1 MAGIGFELKK
11 MFAKKGLLATL
22 KAYGYAGVVCIGPMI
37 LGILLLLGIRVIA
50 GFGHATEA
58 EKELLNSMVTYTLL
72 FSLVWTNVF
81 SMVTTRYVADQL
93 YSERKDKV
101 MPSFWGSIAVMLL
114 FGGIFYGVFLLFSGI
129 SPVYQVLCL
138 ILFSELVVVWTE
150 MNYLTAIKDY
160 QGIMYTFLVALLI
173 SWGAGYALVALGMDT
188 ITALLLAV
196 CIAYGIMGCWYYY
209 LLLRYFP
216 SGSCS
221 GLAFLQWFE
230 KYPEL
235 SGVGFFMGIGLFGH
249 FVIMWI
255 SPIGKQVC
263 GAFYAAPSYE
273 TPALLA
279 FLSILITTINFVT
292 SVEVNFYDKYKNY
305 FAMFNDGGTIQDIE
319 QAEREMKSCLRRE
332 LTYTFTK
339 QLFVTIV
346 FVVMGTILLPTLPL
360 GLTGN
365 TMGIFRILC
374 MGYAFYAIGNCMMLM
389 QLYFSDNKGALI
401 SASLFGVI
409 SCLGTYMTRHWGME
423 YYGMGFL
430 AGSMVFAIVSMF
442 LLWGYIRNIMFHV
455 LSNQPLLYEEKNG
468 IFGKIAAWFEAR
480 YEKKMAVIY
489 KNKVQE
495 ERENE

>member
-37 LGILLLLGIRVIA
+37 LGILLLLGIRIIA
-50 GFGHATEA
+50 GFGNATEL
-58 EKELLNSMVTYTLL
+58 EKELLNSMVTYSLL
-72 FSLVWTNVF
+72 FSLVWTNAF
-81 SMVTTRYVADQL
+81 SMVTTRYVSDQL
-93 YSERKDKV
+93 YSEKKDKV
-101 MPSFWGSIAVMLL
+101 MPSFWGSIAIMLL
-114 FGGIFYGVFLLFSGI
+114 LGGITYGIFLVFAGI
-129 SPVYQVLCL
+129 PIVYQILCL
-138 ILFSELVVVWTE
+138 VLFSELVVVWTE

-160 QGIMYTFLVALLI
+160 QGIMYTFVAALVF
-173 SWGAGYALVALGMDT
+173 SWLAGYVLVTLGMEI

-196 CIAYGIMGCWYYY
+196 CVAYGIMACWYYY

-216 SGSCS
+216 AGNGSGMT
-221 GLAFLQWFE
+221 FLKWFD

-235 SGVGFFMGIGLFGH
+235 SGIGIFMGIGLFGH
-249 FVIMWI
+249 FVIMWV
-255 SPIGKQVC
+255 SPIGKQVY

-305 FAMFNDGGTIQDIE
+305 FAMFNDGGSIQDIE

-346 FVVMGTILLPTLPL
+346 FVVVGTVLLPSLPL
-360 GLTGN
+360 GLREN
-365 TMGIFRILC
+365 TLGIFRILC

-389 QLYFSDNKGALI
+389 QLYFSDNKGAFI
-401 SASLFGVI
+401 SASSFGII
-409 SCLGTYMTRHWGME
+409 SCVVTYIAKDWGIK
-423 YYGMGFL
+423 YYGIGFL
-430 AGSMVFAIVSMF
+430 AGSMAFAIISML
-442 LLWGYIRNIMFHV
+442 LLWRYIRNIMFHV
-455 LSNQPLLYEEKNG
+455 LSNQPLLYQEKNG
-468 IFGKIAAWFEAR
+468 LMGKIANWFERR
-480 YEKKMAVIY
+480 YDKKNVPFNEI
-489 KNKVQE
+489 NSQE
-495 ERENE
+495 EGKV